1 LPAFGRQK
9 IAHLQEDMSMSSRQ
23 SALIRQIVAMAVVAG
38 VCLLI
43 AISYAKLIEPAA
55 AREVEAACR
64 GLRPSP
70 DNPAFGSMP
79 SQAPVDFTAQDH
91 QGNMVRL
98 SDYRGKFVFV
108 NFWAT
113 WCGVCKAE
121 KPNLEDMADELESD
135 DFVVLT
141 LASDPSWDKIREYFP
156 RGSPLKVLLDPPASD
171 DDNLGAIARSYG
183 ITAVPESFVI
193 DRKGHIRHYFI
204 NKRDWHSDVA
214 KTCLRSLLE
223 E

>member
-1 LPAFGRQK
+1 
-9 IAHLQEDMSMSSRQ
+9 MSMSSRQ
-23 SALIRQIVAMAVVAG
+23 SALVRQIVAMVIVAG
-38 VCLLI
+38 VCLFI
-43 AISYAKLIEPAA
+43 AIRYAKLIEPAA
-55 AREVEAACR
+55 ARELQAACK
-64 GLRPSP
+64 GLRASAE
-70 DNPAFGSMP
+70 NPAFGKMP

-91 QGNMVRL
+91 QGKMVSL
-98 SDYRGKFVFV
+98 SDYRGKIVFV

-121 KPNLEDMADELESD
+121 KPNLEDMAQELESD

-156 RGSPLKVLLDPPASD
+156 NGSALKVLLDPPSG
-171 DDNLGAIARSYG
+171 DDNLGVIARSYG